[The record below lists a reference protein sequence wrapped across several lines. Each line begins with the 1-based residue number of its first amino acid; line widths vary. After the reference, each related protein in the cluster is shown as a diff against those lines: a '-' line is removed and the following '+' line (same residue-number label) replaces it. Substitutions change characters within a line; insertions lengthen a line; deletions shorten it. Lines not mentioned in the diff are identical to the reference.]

1 MIVSHKY
8 RFIFLR
14 TEKTA
19 STSMISALQ
28 GILGENDVQASSDRP
43 PWAKF
48 SPIHHRA
55 LRRHCPQWFGLHTHA
70 TASQVRDVIG
80 RKIFDSYY
88 KFVVER
94 NPWDRQVSLYAHRQW
109 KKGQTPEHFDR
120 DMRSFVY
127 RNTSYVRLNNWSKY
141 AIGREIVADRVIRY
155 ERLADEIGDLAA
167 MLGLPGPLDLPTLR
181 KYTDDRPHYAS
192 YYSDATRDLIGGWY
206 AREIDA
212 LGYTFENETA
222 ARRVSAAPLAAPLAD
237 RSRKGIRQSIG
248 GGQGVFDAEQTVVHS
263 ARLAGAMSSS
273 RRKMAG

>member
-19 STSMISALQ
+19 STSMIQALQ
-28 GILGENDVQASSDRP
+28 GILDENDVQARSDRP
-43 PWAKF
+43 SWAKF

-109 KKGQTPEHFDR
+109 KKGQTPDHFDR
-120 DMRSFVY
+120 DMRSFIY

-141 AIGREIVADRVIRY
+141 AIGRDIVVDRVIRY
-155 ERLADEIGDLAA
+155 ERLADEIGDLVAT
-167 MLGLPGPLDLPTLR
+167 LGLPGPLDLPILR
-181 KYTDDRPHYAS
+181 KYTKDRPHYAT
-192 YYSDATRDLIGGWY
+192 YYGDATRDLIGGWY

-212 LGYTFENETA
+212 LGYMFENQNA

-248 GGQGVFDAEQTVVHS
+248 GSQGVFDAEQTVVHS
-263 ARLAGAMSSS
+263 ARLAGGMSSS